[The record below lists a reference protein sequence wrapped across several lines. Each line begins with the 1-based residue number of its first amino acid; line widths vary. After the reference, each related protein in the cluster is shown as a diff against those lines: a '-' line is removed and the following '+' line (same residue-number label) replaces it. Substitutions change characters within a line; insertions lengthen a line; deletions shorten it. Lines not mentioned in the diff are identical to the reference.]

1 MGGMAYVGWIGQ
13 GFIGKNYADHLEETG
28 HAVVRYS
35 LDPQYVGN
43 KDKIQEC
50 DVVFIAVPTPTTPQG
65 FDDSLLRSVIPLTK
79 DGATVVIKSTILP
92 GTTEKLQEL
101 LPTRFVMHA
110 PEFLRE
116 STAAD
121 DVRHPIRNIVGIPKD
136 TPEYRE
142 RAAAVMQL
150 FAPSPYDRVTSARE
164 AELIKYAANCILYT
178 KTVFVNLLYD
188 LALSEHADWNEIRD
202 ALKADPRIG
211 PSHLDPV
218 HKSGPTA
225 TTVGRGAGGHCF
237 IKDFEA
243 LRRMYAELGDEK
255 GLAVFTALLEKNNA
269 LLRGSGKDLDL
280 LDGVYGK
287 QG

>member
-1 MGGMAYVGWIGQ
+1 MGDMSIGWIGQ
-13 GFIGKNYADHLEETG
+13 GFIGKNYADHLEEMG
-28 HAVVRYS
+28 QSVVRYS
-35 LDPQYVGN
+35 LDPQYLGN
-43 KDKIQEC
+43 KDAIGTC
-50 DVVFIAVPTPTTPQG
+50 DVVFIAVPTPTRPEG

-79 DGATVVIKSTILP
+79 DGATVVVKSTILP

-101 LPTRFVMHA
+101 FPSRYLMHA

-116 STAAD
+116 SSAAA
-121 DVRHPIRNIVGIPKD
+121 DVRHPMRNIVGIPKD
-136 TPEYRE
+136 TPEYQT
-142 RAAAVMQL
+142 RAEQVLTL
-150 FAPSPYDRVTSARE
+150 FAPSPYDRVTTARE
-164 AELIKYAANCILYT
+164 AELIKYAANSILYT

-188 LALSEHADWNEIRD
+188 IAVSERADWNEIRD

-243 LRRMYAELGDEK
+243 LRRLYATLGDDR
-255 GLAVFTALLEKNNA
+255 GLAVFNALVEKNNA
-269 LLRGSGKDLDL
+269 LLRSTGKDLDL
-280 LDGVYGK
+280 LDGVYGT